1 VVTTWFWLAY
11 VEFFPMRGGL
21 LLADRSGTERFALA
35 RDVYTSLHLPMV
47 AGIVLFAFAMETTLA
62 HVDDELATIPALG
75 LCGGP
80 ALYLF
85 AYVALRLRVA
95 RTLGGGRLV
104 AAVAC
109 ALLLPVA
116 LVVPAL
122 VTLTLVAAVWVA
134 LHAYE
139 IIWWR
144 EARAQT
150 RALRPP
156 VSAS

>member
-1 VVTTWFWLAY
+1 
-11 VEFFPMRGGL
+11 
-21 LLADRSGTERFALA
+21 
-35 RDVYTSLHLPMV
+35 MV
-47 AGIVLFAFAMETTLA
+47 AGIVLFAFAMKTTLA
-62 HVDDELATIPALG
+62 HVGDRLDTISAVG

-85 AYVALRLRVA
+85 AYVALRFRVS
-95 RTLGGGRLV
+95 RTFGGGRTI
-104 AAVAC
+104 AAFAC

-122 VTLTLVAAVWVA
+122 VALALMAAVWVA

-139 IIWWR
+139 FIWWR

-150 RALRPP
+150 RALRLQTR
-156 VSAS
+156 